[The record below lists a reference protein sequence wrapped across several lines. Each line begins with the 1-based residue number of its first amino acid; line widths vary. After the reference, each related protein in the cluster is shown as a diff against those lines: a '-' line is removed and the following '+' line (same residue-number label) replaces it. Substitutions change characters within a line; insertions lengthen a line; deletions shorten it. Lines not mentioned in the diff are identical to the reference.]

1 MSWWQHV
8 TKWRQRERAVR
19 RPVRDTQR
27 SLWDEAGVRKGHA
40 RVVRK
45 TQSLKLSGFK
55 DAGDSR
61 KQGR

>member
-1 MSWWQHV
+1 MSLNGG
-8 TKWRQRERAVR
+8 RERAVR
-19 RPVRDTQR
+19 RPVWDTQR
-27 SLWDEAGVRKGHA
+27 SLWDEAGVRCRKGHA

>member
-1 MSWWQHV
+1 MSLNGG
-8 TKWRQRERAVR
+8 REREQSGGQCGTPR
-19 RPVRDTQR
+19 QR
-27 SLWDEAGVRKGHA
+27 SLWDEAGVRCRKGHA
-40 RVVRK
+40 RAVRK